1 MADKKEKSILPK
13 VNFMGLD
20 VTYEEAR
27 AVILPAPFASTP
39 ISEQTLLAPSE
50 ILENW
55 NLEDYDLQ
63 LSYSPCAARI
73 YPLPE
78 KLYAGEKGL
87 ESIYSNTKRILQD
100 GKFPVVL
107 GGDQTISLATI
118 KAAAEEAKK
127 NDEDFSVLIIDAHAD
142 MKDEFEGNKISNL
155 SVTKRLV
162 ENKIKVSL
170 LGTRSIGSEE
180 IDEAEKLDAYC
191 RISNQKELN
200 DFLKGIG
207 DNVYI
212 SIDVDAFDPSIMPA
226 TSMPEPWGLSWDE
239 LVSPLMKIGEKRNI
253 MGVDITEHAPIA
265 GFKMPSIICAQ
276 LAYKLIG
283 IKFKKQ
289 AEKEGWEECYEK
301 TK

>member
-27 AVILPAPFASTP
+27 AVILPAPFASTS
-39 ISEQTLLAPSE
+39 ISEQTLLGPSE

-55 NLEDYDLQ
+55 NMEDYDLQ
-63 LSYSPCAARI
+63 LNYSPCAARI

-78 KLYAGEKGL
+78 RIYSGDAGL
-87 ESIYSNTKRILQD
+87 NSIYMNTKKIIQD

-107 GGDQTISLATI
+107 GGDQAVSLATV
-118 KAAAEEAKK
+118 KAASEEMKK
-127 NDEDFSVLIIDAHAD
+127 KGEEFSVLIIDAHTD
-142 MKDEFEGNKISNL
+142 MKDEFEGNKNSNL

-200 DFLKGIG
+200 DFLKGIE
-207 DNVYI
+207 DNIYI
-212 SIDVDAFDPSIMPA
+212 SIDVDAFDPSLMPA
-226 TSMPEPWGLSWDE
+226 TLMPEPWGLSWDE
-239 LVSPLMKIGEKRNI
+239 VVSPLIKIGEKRNI
-253 MGVDITEHAPIA
+253 IGVDITEHAPIN

-283 IKFKKQ
+283 IKFKRQ
-289 AEKEGWEECYEK
+289 AEEEGWEECYEGMK
-301 TK
+301 